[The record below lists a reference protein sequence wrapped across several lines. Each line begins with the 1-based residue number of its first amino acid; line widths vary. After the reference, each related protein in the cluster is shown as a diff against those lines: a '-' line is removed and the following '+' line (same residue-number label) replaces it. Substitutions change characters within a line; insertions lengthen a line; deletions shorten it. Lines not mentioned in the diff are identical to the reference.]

1 MKIQKTLPIDGVK
14 IFVDNR
20 ESQSSVLRELK
31 RKDILI
37 LEQQLEIGDYICSDR
52 VGIERKRISDFLASI
67 KDQRLFRQMDGLAK
81 CFERPLLILE
91 GNPELLFLERNIHP
105 NVIRGVLASIAID
118 YKIPIIWTQNSEETA
133 KQIFWIAYR
142 EQVKEK
148 REVQIRSN
156 KKASSL
162 REEQEY
168 LIAGLPGIST
178 TRARQ
183 LLKKFKTPEKVFAA
197 SEKRL
202 LKMEGFGEK
211 RVRRIKDV
219 LRKPHESGK

>member
-1 MKIQKTLPIDGVK
+1 MKIQKTLPIAGVK
-14 IFVDNR
+14 VLVDNR

-31 RKDILI
+31 GKDILV

-52 VGIERKRISDFLASI
+52 VGIERKRIDDFLASI
-67 KDQRLFRQMDGLAK
+67 KDQRLFRQIENLTK

-105 NVIRGVLASIAID
+105 NVIRGVLASLAID
-118 YKIPIIWTQNSEETA
+118 YKIPIIWTQNAEETA

-148 REVQIRSN
+148 RGVQIRSN

-162 REEQEY
+162 SEEQEY

-183 LLKKFKTPEKVFAA
+183 LLKKFKTPEKVFTAT
-197 SEKRL
+197 EKRL
-202 LKMEGFGEK
+202 LKLEGFGEK
-211 RVRRIKDV
+211 RIRKLKEV
-219 LRKPHESGK
+219 LKGTYKI